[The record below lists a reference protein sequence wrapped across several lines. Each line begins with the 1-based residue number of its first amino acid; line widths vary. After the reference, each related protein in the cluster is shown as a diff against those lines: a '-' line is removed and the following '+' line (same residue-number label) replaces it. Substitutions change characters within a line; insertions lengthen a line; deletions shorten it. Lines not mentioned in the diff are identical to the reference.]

1 MDNKFAKDAFEKAE
15 AQRLNAEAE
24 AWAGVAKA
32 ALASTVG
39 VAIFHA
45 GMDMV
50 KVIEFVQIRPCK
62 RPSRI
67 RVRPDDGRLF
77 ARLQGRPGINAGEIG
92 TH

>member
-32 ALASTVG
+32 ALASAVG

-50 KVIEFVQIRPCK
+50 KVIEFVNK
-62 RPSRI
+62 S
-67 RVRPDDGRLF
+67 GL
-77 ARLQGRPGINAGEIG
+77 ANALHEYEYALMMGGFSLGYKAGQESMLEK
-92 TH
+92 